1 MVNRKS
7 YIPVVI
13 IIIMLPCLGVGGGL
27 MRRMDEKGVSPVIGV
42 ILMVAITVILA
53 AVIASFVFGMASVA
67 PAAPP
72 SVHLTART
80 GSGAGAVE
88 IKHMGGDPINCTE
101 IIVLVNG
108 KSDTNNNN
116 YDFDCD
122 NDEVLSVG
130 ESGTINARVAGQS
143 VEITLVHTKTNKPI
157 LMTTVI
163 TGS

>member
-1 MVNRKS
+1 MLNRKS

-108 KSDTNNNN
+108 KSDTNNYGFN
-116 YDFDCD
+116 CG
-122 NDEVLSVG
+122 NDKVLSVG
-130 ESGTINARVAGQS
+130 ESETINTGADAGKS